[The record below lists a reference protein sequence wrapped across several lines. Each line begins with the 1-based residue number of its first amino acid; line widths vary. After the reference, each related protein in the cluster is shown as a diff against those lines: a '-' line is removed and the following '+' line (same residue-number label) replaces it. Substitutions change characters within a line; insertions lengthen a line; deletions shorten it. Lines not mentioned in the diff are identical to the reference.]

1 MIEKRLVQ
9 VIAVAVLGG
18 FFVAQCHVLNSMY
31 DVEGRLLL

>member
-9 VIAVAVLGG
+9 VVAVAVLGG
-18 FFVAQCHVLNSMY
+18 FFVAQGHVLDSMY